1 MDSGGTTGRKLA
13 TQPPPLYHGELK
25 REQTKTLEAKLKHP
39 IYTDRRK

>member
-13 TQPPPLYHGELK
+13 TQPPLYHGELE

-39 IYTDRRK
+39 IHTDRRK